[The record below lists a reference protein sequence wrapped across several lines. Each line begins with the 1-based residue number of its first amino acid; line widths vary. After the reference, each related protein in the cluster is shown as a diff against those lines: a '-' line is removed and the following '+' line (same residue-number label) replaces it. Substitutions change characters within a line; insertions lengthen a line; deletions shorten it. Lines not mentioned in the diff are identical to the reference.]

1 MPLEQF
7 SMVIKLLPHI
17 ESELKGKGFDLPRP
31 DYAAKERSSQLDDA
45 DEDEDVKDVSEEEEE
60 SRKKNFEETSEEEE

>member
-31 DYAAKERSSQLDDA
+31 DYTANEHAGQLDGA
-45 DEDEDVKDVSEEEEE
+45 DEDEDVEDASEEEEA
-60 SRKKNFEETSEEEE
+60 SGKKNFEETSEEE